1 MTTAVIRG
9 NEGTNFLSGDR
20 GSVSSVLVCWS
31 LDLGSTPDG
40 GLSFSF
46 PLAFFGLCKSTPK
59 LNTDIHLLYMVNTGM
74 LSSSYGG

>member
-9 NEGTNFLSGDR
+9 NEGTLLSGDR

-59 LNTDIHLLYMVNTGM
+59 LNT
-74 LSSSYGG
+74 